1 MSTEIQPNQPKSAGQ
16 SFLEEYLESMIVYED
31 NCILAIN
38 KPSGVSVYGVSK
50 TCPFGIAEAVA
61 ASQRADTHAVHR
73 IDRDTSGL
81 LLLGKSGSV
90 RRSLSKQFSRRSI
103 RKIYLALVD
112 GQWDPALAGII
123 APLTRHEPVR
133 VELSE
138 HAKRAATAFRLIAGL
153 EDEQN
158 NPYSLLEVH
167 IFTGKTHQIRAHSKE
182 LDHPIVGDKIYNSD
196 PIGFPRHLLHAWE
209 LTFIHPETKQ
219 PLTLHAPLEPD
230 FGQIIIDLRINNAT
244 DTYRKILHET
254 QAIRHSILLSDRGA

>member
-38 KPSGVSVYGVSK
+38 KPSGVPVYGVSK

-90 RRSLSKQFSRRSI
+90 RRSLSKQFSSRSI

-112 GQWDPALAGII
+112 GQWDPTLAGII

-138 HAKRAATAFRLIAGL
+138 QAKKAATAFTLVAGL
-153 EDEQN
+153 KDVLN
-158 NPYSLLEVH
+158 NPYALLEVQLY
-167 IFTGKTHQIRAHSKE
+167 TGRTHQIRAH
-182 LDHPIVGDKIYNSD
+182 LNDLGYPIVGDRVYNSD
-196 PIGFPRHLLHAWE
+196 PTGSSRQLLHAWE
-209 LTFIHPETKQ
+209 LTFTHPRTKQ
-219 PLTLHAPLEPD
+219 PLTLLAPLDPD
-230 FGQIIIDLRINNAT
+230 FSQAILDLRINT
-244 DTYRKILHET
+244 VTGRYRKILEE
-254 QAIRHSILLSDRGA
+254 IRDL